1 MKNNTDQVFNK
12 TKCRSNQTDNH
23 INRQR
28 RFLVNSCLILLLFA
42 VVNVATADQSPTG
55 IDQAMY
61 FKSHVRDADYCK
73 DAISVK
79 KNQLSFNQVSGP
91 ALSCPDAFAWK
102 QFLEAVQAEFWRNWS
117 IDQQIW
123 VQRPKA
129 YCADEGA
136 TDCCALDK
144 KTGATK
150 YRGSSTNGDEHCP
163 LFPES
168 TGGIRLTKFN
178 DKQAL
183 SPHSASQAEKLDDD
197 IARVARDVEA
207 EIVYHN
213 KPFFNYSVENN
224 LYHSN
229 GLVDIYQQEQ
239 YQANQQPPYRP
250 LGQGVSYPQDAVMFK
265 VDFVSEVVMK
275 KLGYISD
282 HDNNPDT
289 PMNNAEHPYIT
300 MEIQSPDDKQSRIHY
315 LVAVTGA
322 SKALPNWHWYAF
334 EHVNNIG
341 RCDYIGC
348 NDSFGFQNKV
358 AINTANGTQQEFMTH
373 YIPPKQTTS
382 DLGDNLFVRNEK
394 YPSADMTPQLAAL
407 FKGMKIGQGKVSH
420 VNQKNPMPTTT
431 SAAWQSYRLKG
442 TQTSYYN
449 NDGTPV
455 ILGASVT
462 EGGFVNTASCMS
474 CHVQAGANAQGPN
487 GNTVGGIQQLSLDGI
502 GKVTNGAPEKA
513 VFFQPGTLQLNTA
526 RSDFVW
532 GVLNASPL
540 SDD

>member
-1 MKNNTDQVFNK
+1 MKNHTILNKYNYQFRETKVHIEKHRHRVIRGLLPLLVFIMLNTAN
-12 TKCRSNQTDNH
+12 
-23 INRQR
+23 
-28 RFLVNSCLILLLFA
+28 
-42 VVNVATADQSPTG
+42 ADQSPTG

-61 FKSHVRDADYCK
+61 FKSHVRDANYCK
-73 DAISVK
+73 EAIKVK
-79 KNQLSFNQVSGP
+79 GDRLIFNQVNSP
-91 ALSCPDAFAWK
+91 AMSCPDSFAWK
-102 QFLEAVQAEFWRNWS
+102 QFLEAVKSEFWTNWS

-123 VQRPKA
+123 VAKPKA
-129 YCADEGA
+129 YCADDGA
-136 TDCCALDK
+136 TDCCALDPSTG
-144 KTGATK
+144 KTT
-150 YRGSSTNGDEHCP
+150 YRGSSSKGDEHCP
-163 LFPES
+163 LYPES
-168 TGGIRLTKFN
+168 KGGIQLTEFN

-183 SPHSASQAEKLDDD
+183 SPHSASEAKHLDDD
-197 IARVARDVEA
+197 VSRVARDVEA

-224 LYHSN
+224 LYHTN
-229 GLVDIYQQEQ
+229 GLVGVYNQEQ
-239 YQANQQPPYRP
+239 YQASTQAPYRP
-250 LGQGVSYPQDAVMFK
+250 LGQGVSYPQEAVMFK
-265 VDFVSEVVMK
+265 VDFVSEEVMVA
-275 KLGYISD
+275 LGYISD
-282 HDNNPDT
+282 HDNNPKT
-289 PMNNAEHPYIT
+289 PMNDAEHPYIT
-300 MEIQSPDDKQSRIHY
+300 MEIQSPDSKKTRTHY

-322 SKALPNWHWYAF
+322 SKALPNWHWFAF

-348 NDSFGFQNKV
+348 NDSFGFNKKV
-358 AINTANGTQQEFMTH
+358 SINTANGTQKEFMTH
-373 YIPPKQTTS
+373 YIPPKQVTS
-382 DLGDNLFVRNEK
+382 DLGDNLFIRNEK
-394 YPSADMTPQLAAL
+394 YASAEMTPQLSGL
-407 FKGMKIGQGKVSH
+407 FKGMAIGQGQVSH
-420 VNQKNPMPTTT
+420 VDRNNPMPTTS

>member
-1 MKNNTDQVFNK
+1 M
-12 TKCRSNQTDNH
+12 S
-23 INRQR
+23 R
-28 RFLVNSCLILLLFA
+28 RKLFI
-42 VVNVATADQSPTG
+42 TTS
-55 IDQAMY
+55 
-61 FKSHVRDADYCK
+61 R
-73 DAISVK
+73 
-79 KNQLSFNQVSGP
+79 
-91 ALSCPDAFAWK
+91 
-102 QFLEAVQAEFWRNWS
+102 
-117 IDQQIW
+117 
-123 VQRPKA
+123 
-129 YCADEGA
+129 
-136 TDCCALDK
+136 
-144 KTGATK
+144 
-150 YRGSSTNGDEHCP
+150 
-163 LFPES
+163 
-168 TGGIRLTKFN
+168 
-178 DKQAL
+178 
-183 SPHSASQAEKLDDD
+183 
-197 IARVARDVEA
+197 
-207 EIVYHN
+207 
-213 KPFFNYSVENN
+213 FFNYSVQNN
-224 LYHSN
+224 LYHTN

-239 YQANQQPPYRP
+239 YQANQQAPYRP
-250 LGQGVSYPQDAVMFK
+250 LGQGVSYPQEAVMFK
-265 VDFVSEVVMK
+265 VDFVSEVVMQ

-282 HDNNPDT
+282 HDNNPET

-300 MEIQSPDDKQSRIHY
+300 MEIQSPDNQQTRTHY

-348 NDSFGFQNKV
+348 NDSFGFQNEV
-358 AINTANGTQQEFMTH
+358 AINTANGTQKQFMTH
-373 YIPPKQTTS
+373 YIPPKQMTS

-394 YPSADMTPQLAAL
+394 YASGDMTPQLAAL
-407 FKGMKIGQGKVSH
+407 FKGMKIGQGEVTH
-420 VNQKNPMPTTT
+420 VDKKNPMPTVQ